1 MLIFNKTKGYVRV
14 YCFVV
19 SSGSIMSI
27 KDWPADERPREK
39 LLQKGA
45 TALTDAELLAIF
57 LRTGT
62 PGKSAVD
69 LARELLG
76 DFGSLKTL
84 LEADQARFCQAN
96 GLGPAKYAQLQAVL
110 QMARRHFEEILQR
123 GNALTSPEIT
133 RAYLSAQL
141 RGYSYEVFACLFL
154 DNQHRVL
161 QFEELFRGTI
171 DGASVYPREVAKKA
185 LLHNAAAVIFA
196 HNHPSGINEPS
207 QADKQIT
214 DKLKQALSL
223 FDIRVLDHFVIGDG
237 MPYSFAEHGLL

>member
-1 MLIFNKTKGYVRV
+1 MA
-14 YCFVV
+14 
-19 SSGSIMSI
+19 I

-45 TALTDAELLAIF
+45 GVLTDAELLAIF

-62 PGKSAVD
+62 QGKSAVD
-69 LARELLG
+69 LARELL
-76 DFGSLKTL
+76 DNFGSLKAL

-110 QMARRHFEEILQR
+110 QMAKRHFEEILQ
-123 GNALTSPEIT
+123 NNDALTSPEIT

-171 DGASVYPREVAKKA
+171 DGANVYPREVAKKA
-185 LLHNAAAVIFA
+185 LMHNAAAIIFA

-207 QADKQIT
+207 QADRQIT
-214 DKLKQALSL
+214 DKLKQALAL
-223 FDIRVLDHFVIGDG
+223 FDIRVLDHFIIGDG
-237 MPYSFAEHGLL
+237 KPYSFAEHGLL